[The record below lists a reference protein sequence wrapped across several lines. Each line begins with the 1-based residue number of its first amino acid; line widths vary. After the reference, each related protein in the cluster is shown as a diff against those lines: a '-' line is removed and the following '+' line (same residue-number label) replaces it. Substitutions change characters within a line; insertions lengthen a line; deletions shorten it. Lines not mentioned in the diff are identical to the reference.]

1 MPATSARVRDPNGFL
16 LVKGCPIS
24 SYGVFKYSAAQIGLD
39 GDPNRIVNVFRPE
52 SAVNEQGLIDS
63 LQHVPL
69 INDHEMLSGFD
80 DDENATAPETK
91 GIDGVLFGVSYAK
104 PWLRG
109 DVKLFSRSMQQ
120 DLASGKCDL
129 SLGYTCDFFQEPGV
143 FDGVPY
149 EVVQTNMRGNH
160 IALVDSGR
168 VPGAKVLDG
177 MSKRRLC
184 FDHLDFNS
192 PSKEPKMAKIPRRKT
207 MDDDAVA
214 NLRAQLKALLPAF
227 EQFLNEEAAEP
238 AHAGAD
244 PTAAAA
250 APAATADPTAAAAVP
265 SDPAESGAAPPPTD
279 ATAPAVAAAPAAAA
293 PDAGALLAKLEAI
306 CAEFKAAM
314 GGGEAAEPAAS
325 APPEGGGE
333 GDEGGGEA
341 EPPANEGEGEDEDP
355 NLSGDP
361 AAAAA
366 AEGDAVEGLAED
378 PNSQKIN
385 TDSDEGAAV
394 ENNGKASPGPAA
406 GKHTGAD
413 AAMRAVYRDMGAKT
427 KLYERL
433 SKVVG
438 AFDAAID
445 LPSATAADVAAYGI
459 KKLKLNAPKG
469 QETAVLDAYLLGIEA
484 TRRAVPQQQATAVA
498 ADSAA
503 DVPAIAAYLKE

>member
-1 MPATSARVRDPNGFL
+1 MTARLRDPNGFL

-24 SYGVFKYSAAQIGLD
+24 SYGVFKYSAAQVGLD

-80 DDENATAPETK
+80 GDEDASAPEEK
-91 GIDGVLFGVSYAK
+91 GIDGVLFDVSYQQ

-109 DVKLFSRSMQQ
+109 NLKMFSRSMQA
-120 DLASGKCDL
+120 DLASGKCEL
-129 SLGYTCDFFQEPGV
+129 SLGYTCDFFKEPGV

-168 VPGAKVLDG
+168 VPGARVLDG
-177 MSKRRLC
+177 RSRLC
-184 FDHLDFNS
+184 FDHLDFNL
-192 PSKEPKMAKIPRRKT
+192 PSKEPQMAKKKA
-207 MDDDAVA
+207 MDGDAVA

-238 AHAGAD
+238 AHEGAA
-244 PTAAAA
+244 PAAAA
-250 APAATADPTAAAAVP
+250 APAATADPTAAAATPVAAAEETA
-265 SDPAESGAAPPPTD
+265 DPT
-279 ATAPAVAAAPAAAA
+279 AAAPAAAA
-293 PDAGALLAKLEAI
+293 PAAAPAAAAPVDPAALIAKLEEILTAL
-306 CAEFKAAM
+306 KAAQ
-314 GGGEAAEPAAS
+314 GGGEAPAE
-325 APPEGGGE
+325 G
-333 GDEGGGEA
+333 EGGGEA
-341 EPPANEGEGEDEDP
+341 EPPSSEGDEGEGEGAES
-355 NLSGDP
+355 NGSGDP
-361 AAAAA
+361 EAAA
-366 AEGDAVEGLAED
+366 AEEGADAVEGLAED
-378 PNSQKIN
+378 PNSQHIN
-385 TDSDEGAAV
+385 TDSEEGTAV
-394 ENNGKASPGPAA
+394 ENNGHASQGPSA

-413 AAMRAVYRDMGAKT
+413 AAMRAVYVDMGNKA
-427 KLYERL
+427 KLYDRL

-459 KKLKLNAPKG
+459 KKLKLKAPKG
-469 QETAVLDAYLLGIEA
+469 QEATVLDAYLLGIEA
-484 TRRAVPQQQATAVA
+484 TRRAVPQQQATQAAA

-503 DVPAIAAYLKE
+503 DVPAIAAYFKE